1 MQDLKMHILRLEELG
16 FYHIAT
22 MIEEGNT
29 TKEDFI
35 GYEANLAKAKRETT
49 IEEFPL
55 HERGEV
61 LEILIALY
69 EYTSYNKEEK

>member
-22 MIEEGNT
+22 MISEGNT
-29 TKEDFI
+29 TTADFI
-35 GYEANLAKAKRETT
+35 HYEANLAKAKKENTL
-49 IEEFPL
+49 EEFPQ
-55 HERGEV
+55 HERLEV

-69 EYTSYNKEEK
+69 EYTRGK